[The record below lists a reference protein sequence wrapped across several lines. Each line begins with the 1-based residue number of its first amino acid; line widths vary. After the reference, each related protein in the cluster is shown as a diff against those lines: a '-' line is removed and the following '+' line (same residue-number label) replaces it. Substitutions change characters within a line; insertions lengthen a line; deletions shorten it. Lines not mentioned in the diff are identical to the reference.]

1 MSRLEEYMAKDSAK
15 QLLRFITCGS
25 IDDGKSTLIG
35 RLLHECRA
43 VYDDQMAAVIKDSKT
58 SGTTGDEPDLALIVD
73 GLLAEREQGIT
84 IDVAH
89 RYFSTAKRKFIILDT
104 PGHEQYTRNMATGA
118 SNADLAVILI
128 DALKGIS
135 PQTVRHSY
143 IVKLMGIRNA
153 VVCVNKMDAQGYSE
167 AVFNRIADDYAKT
180 AEKIGLSY
188 TIIPVSALKG
198 DNVTSKSGKMPW
210 YDGDS
215 LINLLE
221 SAEQEPPS
229 HHDNLRL
236 PVQYVLRPDNS
247 FRGFCG
253 RIESGSI
260 SVGDRITVLPSGVS
274 THIKSVAIGEKY
286 VETAGAPLSVTFT
299 TEDEVD
305 ISRGDMIVHDKT
317 SVMFGS
323 GFTANIIW
331 MDTEQLKLNSRYI
344 LKCATGTIGAH
355 INKIF
360 SRTDISTL
368 EEEQTQTLGINDI
381 ASVGLS
387 LDASRPFDAYESC
400 RATGSFILIDRLTGM
415 TAAAGMIN
423 SSENPKN
430 VVWHTHSVTR
440 EQRTGLKNHRP
451 AVLWLTGLSGSGK
464 STIANALEQSLNHA
478 GIHTYL
484 LDGDNIRHGLCKDLG
499 FSAEDREENIR
510 RIGETAKLFADA
522 GILTITAF
530 ISPFSKSRE
539 TVRAIMQE
547 GEFIE
552 VFIDAPIDVCEQ
564 RDPKNMYK
572 KARKGEIKEFTG
584 INSPY
589 EIPESPEIHIR
600 TDIMTVAEAVE
611 KILSCLRTRQI
622 I

>member
-43 VYDDQMAAVIKDSKT
+43 VYDDQMSAVIRDSRT

-89 RYFSTAKRKFIILDT
+89 RYFSTSKRKFIILDT

-135 PQTVRHSY
+135 PQTIRHSY

-167 AVFNRIADDYAKT
+167 AVFNKIADDYAKI

-198 DNVTSKSGKMPW
+198 DNITSKSANMPW
-210 YDGDS
+210 CGDQC
-215 LINLLE
+215 LIDLLE
-221 SAEQEPPS
+221 SAGQEPPS
-229 HHDNLRL
+229 RHDYLRL

-260 SVGDRITVLPSGVS
+260 SVGDRITVLPSSVS
-274 THIKSVAIGEKY
+274 TCVKSVSIGDRQAK
-286 VETAGAPLSVTFT
+286 TADAPLSVTFT
-299 TEDEVD
+299 TTDEVD
-305 ISRGDMIVHDKT
+305 ISRGDMIVHDKA
-317 SVMFGS
+317 SVLFGS
-323 GFTANIIW
+323 GYTANLIW
-331 MDTEQLKLNSRYI
+331 MDTEKLKLNSRYI
-344 LKCATGTIGAH
+344 LKCAAGTICAH

-360 SRTDISTL
+360 SRKNISTL
-368 EEEQTQTLGINDI
+368 EDEPASSLGINDI
-381 ASVGLS
+381 ASVSFS
-387 LDASRPFDAYESC
+387 LDASKPFDTYEMC
-400 RATGSFILIDRLTGM
+400 RATGSFILIDRMTGM
-415 TAAAGMIN
+415 TAAAGMIT
-423 SSENPKN
+423 SAENPQN

-451 AVLWLTGLSGSGK
+451 AVIWLTGLSGSGK

-484 LDGDNIRHGLCKDLG
+484 LDGDNVRHGLCKDLG
-499 FSAEDREENIR
+499 FSAQDREENIR

-530 ISPFSKSRE
+530 ISPFAEGRDK
-539 TVRAIMQE
+539 VRAIMPE

-552 VFIDAPIDVCEQ
+552 VFIDAPINVCEQ

-589 EIPESPEIHIR
+589 ETPESPEIHIR
-600 TDIMTVAEAVE
+600 TDIMTVADSVE
-611 KILSCLRTRQI
+611 KILGYLRIRQI

>member
-1 MSRLEEYMAKDSAK
+1 MSRLEEYMAKDSSK

-43 VYDDQMAAVIKDSKT
+43 VYDDQMAAVIRDSKT

-167 AVFNRIADDYAKT
+167 AVFNKIADDYAQI
-180 AEKIGLSY
+180 ARKIGLSY

-198 DNVTSKSGKMPW
+198 DNVTSKSGKMQW
-210 YDGDS
+210 YDGDC

-229 HHDNLRL
+229 SHGSLRL

-260 SVGDRITVLPSGVS
+260 SVGDRVTVLPSGVS
-274 THIKSVAIGEKY
+274 THVKSVAIGDRQ
-286 VETAGAPLSVTFT
+286 VESAKAPLSVTFT

-305 ISRGDMIVHDKT
+305 ISRGDMIVRDKT

-323 GFTANIIW
+323 GFTADLIW

-360 SRTDISTL
+360 SRTDIATL
-368 EEEQTQTLGINDI
+368 KDEPAQTLNMNDI
-381 ASVGLS
+381 ASVGFS
-387 LDASRPFDAYESC
+387 MDASRPFDTYGAC
-400 RATGSFILIDRLTGM
+400 RATGSFILIDRMTGM
-415 TAAAGMIN
+415 TAAAGMITAA
-423 SSENPKN
+423 ENPEN

-451 AVLWLTGLSGSGK
+451 SVIWLTGLSGSGK

-484 LDGDNIRHGLCKDLG
+484 LDGDNVRHGLCKDLG
-499 FSAEDREENIR
+499 FSEQDREENIR

-530 ISPFSKSRE
+530 ISPFAEGRNK
-539 TVRAIMQE
+539 VRAIMPE

-552 VFIDAPIDVCEQ
+552 VFIDAPINICEQ

-589 EIPESPEIHIR
+589 EAPESPEIHIH
-600 TDIMTVAEAVE
+600 TDIMSVEESVE
-611 KILSCLRTRQI
+611 KILSYLRTRQI